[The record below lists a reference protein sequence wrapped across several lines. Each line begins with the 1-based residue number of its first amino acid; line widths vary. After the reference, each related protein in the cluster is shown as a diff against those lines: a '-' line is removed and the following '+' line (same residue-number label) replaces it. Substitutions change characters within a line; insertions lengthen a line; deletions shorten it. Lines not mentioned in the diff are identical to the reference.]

1 MSDSSSQVKG
11 EEAHL
16 EEQHLKRSLSHDHTV
31 SLSEIPKKLQR
42 CKSEEAHFSTTTT
55 TTSNSGTPTPNA
67 SSRVNNQICSSS
79 NNQHN
84 QNSSGNNHSSTGH
97 RPVTSCTHCR
107 QHKIK
112 CNASDNF
119 PAPCSRC
126 ERMGLDCQIDPQF
139 RPKKGSQLQ
148 NLRRDVDE
156 LKLKIEYLTR
166 NESLIAR
173 ALQQS
178 SMGQELINTL
188 KAIDLSKVNELSNCQ
203 PPQKLQQRP
212 LRIPSQPQGKV
223 SVQTYLGSSEPQL
236 LQEDTKGEN
245 ENNRSGNFYRKDI
258 PLVLQLALQRN
269 NSVSEMNP
277 SKDDNTTSNKSR
289 NKFLGSQGA
298 TSSFPQATS
307 THNVSNG
314 QEPGNTTNGQDN
326 RPLFLET
333 GKSNNFDE
341 NDINNDDNDN
351 DSDGNGIED
360 SSNDDTNEKKPPV
373 VATTNAI
380 PLLPS
385 PHAGIDEFVIG
396 DVRISIEKANEL
408 HRIFVTRFLPY
419 FPIMY
424 SNSATELYSQS
435 QLLFWTVMLTA
446 CLSDPEPSMY
456 IKLASLIKQ
465 LAIETCW
472 IRTPRSTH
480 ITQALLILCI
490 WPLPN
495 QKVLDDCSYRFVC
508 LAKCLSYQLGLHRG
522 EFISEFTRTQTSMPD
537 AEKWRTRTWLGI
549 FFAELCWVSVLGL
562 PPTSQTDYLVE
573 DARMGIDEEDESLS
587 HVKEG
592 ASSTNS
598 FNDEES
604 KNRSDNFKTNDD
616 NDSGDKNNSNKS
628 KKTKLPRNF
637 RRLICLAHFQA
648 KLCKVMGSSVA
659 SPDGL
664 MEPRERATSLAI
676 LERELEGL
684 DRTLNFGQDTAV
696 CIYYLY
702 VKLMVCCF
710 AFLPGTPTEDQSQYV
725 TEAYLCATK
734 IVTSLVTLLEKQQ
747 LIELPIYIRQSATY
761 AALILFKLQLT
772 PLLLNKYLDSAR
784 QSIVTV
790 HRLFRNQLSAWATA
804 VENDISRTA
813 SVLEKLNFVLITHPT
828 VFVEEDGIISRM
840 RSHLTGSLFYDLVW
854 CVHEARRREMDPQYN
869 EDALKKAAAKR
880 KARGND
886 SPFAAAD
893 RRLYPLPFYNQ
904 ISKEDFETIIQTTPG
919 GTTVS
924 TLVPTKTALNHAKRL
939 AENQNDSTG
948 TIMEIN
954 GIPLSMLD
962 ETGSVN
968 LEHILG
974 TGVTQ
979 NPVNVPTATTTATAS
994 MGTGSSIES
1003 SANVG
1008 ASNFPDTL
1016 AQSLHLETPLYSNPN
1031 SLKKNTGINEST
1043 MQNLPEF
1050 INEANMQR
1058 SNSTPAQPSTGGA
1071 TSSMANTP
1079 ITTATQAS
1087 TVPPVPSNSIQQGPR
1102 ATNSLFSIHNSSFPP
1117 SLNKSLETIREKDP
1131 NNSNIFMTNVNDG
1144 SNENSSANR
1153 VNLENYANLN
1163 LFFNANQAASPSTA
1177 NSSLPV
1183 KQNSGGRNPINQL
1196 SELDTFFQ
1204 QQSTGWLEGNSSNDD
1219 FLGWFDMNMEPKF

>member
-1 MSDSSSQVKG
+1 MNYSPQVKG
-11 EEAHL
+11 EEKRL
-16 EEQHLKRSLSHDHTV
+16 EKLPLKRSSSHDPTV
-31 SLSEIPKKLQR
+31 SVSEGSKKLQR
-42 CKSEEAHFSTTTT
+42 CKSEEVQFPVT
-55 TTSNSGTPTPNA
+55 A
-67 SSRVNNQICSSS
+67 SSSSDVPIPNMPSYVNNQSSLS
-79 NNQHN
+79 NNHYN
-84 QNSSGNNHSSTGH
+84 NSSQHSSTGH

-119 PAPCSRC
+119 PGPCLRC
-126 ERMGLDCQIDPQF
+126 ERMGLNCQIDPQF

-166 NESLIAR
+166 NEGLFAK

-188 KAIDLSKVNELSNCQ
+188 KTIDVSKVNESANNQL
-203 PPQKLQQRP
+203 PQKLQQRP
-212 LRIPSQPQGKV
+212 LRMAPQHGKV
-223 SVQTYLGSSEPQL
+223 SVQTYLGSSKPHL
-236 LQEDTKGEN
+236 LQEDSNGESVSN
-245 ENNRSGNFYRKDI
+245 STGNVYKKDI
-258 PLVLQLALQRN
+258 PLVLQMALQRN
-269 NSVSEMNP
+269 
-277 SKDDNTTSNKSR
+277 R
-289 NKFLGSQGA
+289 NMTG
-298 TSSFPQATS
+298 TDSSS
-307 THNVSNG
+307 
-314 QEPGNTTNGQDN
+314 
-326 RPLFLET
+326 
-333 GKSNNFDE
+333 
-341 NDINNDDNDN
+341 DNDN
-351 DSDGNGIED
+351 VDHNTPGSQKASPSLSPGSSTYGGLKRHGTGGTANSQDNAPLLMQNIQNTTGNDNKNINDTNDDYDGNR
-360 SSNDDTNEKKPPV
+360 TNGGSCEANGKKSPV

-385 PHAGIDEFVIG
+385 SHAGIDEFVIG

-408 HRIFVTRFLPY
+408 HEIFVTRFLPY

-424 SNSATELYSQS
+424 TNNAAELYSQS

-446 CLSDPEPSMY
+446 CLSDPEPSLY
-456 IKLASLIKQ
+456 SKLAALIKQ

-480 ITQALLILCI
+480 VTQALLILSI

-495 QKVLDDCSYRFVC
+495 QKVLDDCSYRFVG

-537 AEKWRTRTWLGI
+537 AEKWRTRTWLGV
-549 FFAELCWVSVLGL
+549 FFAELCWASVLGL

-573 DARMGIDEEDESLS
+573 DARMGVEEDESPS
-587 HVKEG
+587 QVKKE
-592 ASSTNS
+592 TNTFDDNKFQS
-598 FNDEES
+598 GN
-604 KNRSDNFKTNDD
+604 DNFKINDNYD
-616 NDSGDKNNSNKS
+616 NKHNKTSGSE
-628 KKTKLPRNF
+628 KTKLPKNF

-648 KLCKVMGSSVA
+648 KLCRVMGSSVV

-664 MEPRERATSLAI
+664 MEPRGRATSLSI
-676 LERELEGL
+676 LERELERL
-684 DRTLNFGQDTAV
+684 DRALNFGQDTAV
-696 CIYYLY
+696 YIYYLY

-710 AFLPGTPTEDQSQYV
+710 AFLPGTPVEDQSQYV

-734 IVTSLVTLLEKQQ
+734 VVTLLVKLLEKQQ

-772 PLLLNKYLDSAR
+772 PLLLNRYLDSAR

-840 RSHLTGSLFYDLVW
+840 RSHLTASLFYDLVW

-869 EDALKKAAAKR
+869 EDALKRAAVKC
-880 KARGND
+880 KARGGN
-886 SPFAAAD
+886 SPFSASN

-924 TLVPTKTALNHAKRL
+924 TLVPTKTALNNARSL
-939 AENQNDSTG
+939 AEQKKDSNG

-962 ETGSVN
+962 ETGSVK

-974 TGVTQ
+974 NGLNSKPINGSTVAAAGSGTSMQ
-979 NPVNVPTATTTATAS
+979 PPTVN
-994 MGTGSSIES
+994 GSSS
-1003 SANVG
+1003 L
-1008 ASNFPDTL
+1008 PDPLT
-1016 AQSLHLETPLYSNPN
+1016 QSLNLDTSLGSN
-1031 SLKKNTGINEST
+1031 SGKTNTGFNESGIQT
-1043 MQNLPEF
+1043 IPTLLQES
-1050 INEANMQR
+1050 NMQR
-1058 SNSTPAQPSTGGA
+1058 SNSTPVQPTGGV
-1071 TSSMANTP
+1071 
-1079 ITTATQAS
+1079 TTA
-1087 TVPPVPSNSIQQGPR
+1087 VPPATAIPTPVGSAASSSHIHQRPSN
-1102 ATNSLFSIHNSSFPP
+1102 ANSLFNTHNSSFPS
-1117 SLNKSLETIREKDP
+1117 SLNRSLTPVQEKYP
-1131 NNSNIFMTNVNDG
+1131 TNSNSSNIISTNNSAEGNHGNAG
-1144 SNENSSANR
+1144 AK
-1153 VNLENYANLN
+1153 VNLDNYANLN
-1163 LFFNANQAASPSTA
+1163 LFLNANQPAPAPTN
-1177 NSSLPV
+1177 NSNTSATVNVNGIPNIPIE
-1183 KQNSGGRNPINQL
+1183 QRNSMGQL

-1219 FLGWFDMNMEPKF
+1219 FLGWFDMDMEQKF